1 MKRLEWIGTSKKD
14 LKEFP
19 KIVQGAMG
27 YALHLAQCGER
38 HGHAKTFSGIGNA
51 KVLEIRENDKS
62 GTYRTMYTLEID
74 GFVFVLHAFQKKSKS
89 GIATPKPE
97 LDKIKRRLKEAQEL
111 YKKLLSEEKK

>member
-19 KIVQGAMG
+19 EAIKGAMG

-51 KVLEIRENDKS
+51 KVLEIRENDRR
-62 GTYRTMYTLEID
+62 GTYRTIYTLEMD
-74 GFVFVLHAFQKKSKS
+74 GFMFCMRSKKMTNIFLMFS
-89 GIATPKPE
+89 GLK
-97 LDKIKRRLKEAQEL
+97 RLKSL
-111 YKKLLSEEKK
+111 TT